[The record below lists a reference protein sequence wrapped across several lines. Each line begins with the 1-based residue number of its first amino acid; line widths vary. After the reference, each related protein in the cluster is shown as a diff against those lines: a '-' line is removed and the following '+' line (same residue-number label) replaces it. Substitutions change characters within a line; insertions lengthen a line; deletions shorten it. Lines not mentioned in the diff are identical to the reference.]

1 MSDSKIE
8 EYKTLHNMT
17 EKHATLYDIFCKS
30 RAEMRAA
37 ADPEDESRRKEFLEA
52 GLKGGE
58 VATGGHQ
65 ALLLTEEK

>member
-17 EKHATLYDIFCKS
+17 EKHAILYDIFCKS

-37 ADPEDESRRKEFLEA
+37 ADPEDESRRQEFLEA
-52 GLKGGE
+52 GLKG
-58 VATGGHQ
+58 AT
-65 ALLLTEEK
+65 ALVVSESTNKNT